1 LKRVRMTLVYL
12 DAEALNLRLML
23 SFIKLDRKRSKM
35 GSMVDSWESTAERAL
50 VSQEP
55 VLDEVNND

>member
-1 LKRVRMTLVYL
+1 MTLVYL

-35 GSMVDSWESTAERAL
+35 GSMVDSWEPTAERAL